1 METDLSSVL
10 NRIES
15 SMKYQDLTSL
25 TADEII
31 AKYESWL
38 DEREKQTAKLS
49 YQFGVINE
57 KYYSSID
64 RLKSLAEENKEME
77 RKKKKKE
84 EMLQREKNN
93 LKIMMDKI
101 EFYTKENEKLRKE
114 VKDIE
119 VNKEMDLDKEEE
131 KDKKR
136 GRSLNSKKKK
146 NDSKGN
152 SKLMSENL
160 DYVPLFK

>member
-10 NRIES
+10 NRLES
-15 SMKYQDLTSL
+15 SMKYQDWTYL

-119 VNKEMDLDKEEE
+119 VNKEMDLDKEE
-131 KDKKR
+131 DRLIRRKKR
-136 GRSLNSKKKK
+136 MIVKEAVN
-146 NDSKGN
+146 
-152 SKLMSENL
+152 
-160 DYVPLFK
+160 

>member
-1 METDLSSVL
+1 M
-10 NRIES
+10 
-15 SMKYQDLTSL
+15 
-25 TADEII
+25 
-31 AKYESWL
+31 
-38 DEREKQTAKLS
+38 
-49 YQFGVINE
+49 
-57 KYYSSID
+57 
-64 RLKSLAEENKEME
+64 
-77 RKKKKKE
+77 KKKK
-84 EMLQREKNN
+84 KNN

-131 KDKKR
+131 KEKKR

-146 NDSKGN
+146 NDSKGS